1 MFCLTL
7 SARVYTISLLLRL
20 FVSIH
25 FVPLVCFLP
34 KCLPVSVSLS
44 MFACLFVYLA
54 ANLFLSLYLLHKFT
68 VMVSFDL
75 WHNCYFHQSSATVF
89 YFIFLS
95 VYWGRIRYIEFER
108 HGIPRTV
115 CCMGKLFK
123 LSTNYFVIFVLQR
136 ATFCF
141 CLFLGYL

>member
-7 SARVYTISLLLRL
+7 CARVYTISLLLRL
-20 FVSIH
+20 FVSMH

-68 VMVSFDL
+68 VMVSFDFVTQL
-75 WHNCYFHQSSATVF
+75 LFSSIISHRF
-89 YFIFLS
+89 LLHFFI
-95 VYWGRIRYIEFER
+95 
-108 HGIPRTV
+108 
-115 CCMGKLFK
+115 
-123 LSTNYFVIFVLQR
+123 
-136 ATFCF
+136 
-141 CLFLGYL
+141 CLLGENSIY